1 MEHYVRPAL
10 AADFFNPGV
19 VYFIDFY
26 EMLSDF
32 YERFAKFLIFRRK
45 RFVNKVSFQS
55 MESKPCGL
63 FCLFFSYYL

>member
-10 AADFFNPGV
+10 AVDFFNPGV

-32 YERFAKFLIFRRK
+32 YERFAKLLIFRRK
-45 RFVNKVSFQS
+45 RFVNKVI
-55 MESKPCGL
+55 L
-63 FCLFFSYYL
+63 FVFRLLFVKKLFLG